1 MNSLRGVRVTCEESP
16 DPLGDLFGMVDE
28 REVARSDRFEVSVG
42 HRSEGF
48 REPFGEYPIVLR
60 CDDERRGTDPFEA
73 FTHVEFV
80 HRFEAADRR
89 DRRRPRKTFEER
101 FEVVAVRVGE
111 VARYEALVFFEEP
124 CES

>member
-1 MNSLRGVRVTCEESP
+1 
-16 DPLGDLFGMVDE
+16 MVDE

-42 HRSEGF
+42 HRSERF
-48 REPFGEYPIVLR
+48 REPFGEHVVIFR
-60 CDDERRGTDPFEA
+60 CDDERWRADPLEA
-73 FTHVEFV
+73 FTRVEFV
-80 HRFEAADRR
+80 HGFEAADRR

-101 FEVVAVRVGE
+101 FKLVTVRVGE